1 MAKVNTK
8 LVVKVLASLSVL
20 SGGSVW
26 VNCILIPSSAPAQ
39 AQIPYY
45 SQLGSRY
52 LLKKRG
58 HNARTVG

>member
-8 LVVKVLASLSVL
+8 LVVNVLAGLSVL

-26 VNCILIPSSAPAQ
+26 VSCILIPSSAPAQ

-45 SQLGSRY
+45 SQPGQDIS
-52 LLKKRG
+52 
-58 HNARTVG
+58 